1 MKIKINNIF
10 KNKDNSKDN
19 IKESKNKIN
28 INEDKSNIYKIQTD
42 LDIKKVDL
50 KPILKV
56 YKKGGEIIKYD
67 TNIINKDVEEKRVRS
82 GLKLVRENIENN
94 KFNENVHFERV
105 KRKKRQKTGSK
116 IPKNSYLLFLFMIM
130 LAGASILFA
139 YKNYDFANQE
149 SYAVY
154 SSLDNKDEIKEN
166 DIQEQN
172 SLSNNND
179 TKKNEDNAV
188 KENTNN
194 TVKSVAKT
202 NNVKSKQTQKVVP
215 LNFSKPINGE
225 ILKIYSKDKVIY
237 SKTLELWKT
246 HDGIDIK
253 AEENAI
259 VKSIE
264 KGTIEKIY
272 DDSFYGKNIVI
283 DHGQGYKS
291 SYSNLAD
298 EVFVKE
304 KQVITK
310 LTKIGKVGK
319 SAIGEIK
326 DETHLHFTL
335 IKNNEIS
342 DPTSIFR

>member
-1 MKIKINNIF
+1 MKIKINNII
-10 KNKDNSKDN
+10 KNRKNANVNKKQRKQ
-19 IKESKNKIN
+19 IEKIVENKIN
-28 INEDKSNIYKIQTD
+28 TEVKS
-42 LDIKKVDL
+42 DIILENTEL
-50 KPILKV
+50 KPIFKV
-56 YKKGGEIIKYD
+56 YKKGGEIVKYD
-67 TNIINKDVEEKRVRS
+67 ANILIDDIKQQRVRAGAKVLTQDMKNS
-82 GLKLVRENIENN
+82 ENEI
-94 KFNENVHFERV
+94 FERI
-105 KRKKRQKTGSK
+105 KRKKYIETKRK

-130 LAGASILFA
+130 LAGASMVFA
-139 YKNYDFANQE
+139 YKNYNFANHE

-154 SSLDNKDEIKEN
+154 SSLDNKEEVKEN
-166 DIQEQN
+166 DVQEQN
-172 SLSNNND
+172 VLSNNND
-179 TKKNEDNAV
+179 TKKSS
-188 KENTNN
+188 ENTINESKN
-194 TVKSVAKT
+194 ESTNKVNKT
-202 NNVKSKQTQKVVP
+202 TSNVKSKQTKVVP

-253 AEENAI
+253 AEENTI

-264 KGTIEKIY
+264 KGTVEKIY
-272 DDSFYGKNIVI
+272 DDSFYGKTIVI

-298 EVFVKE
+298 EIFVKE

-310 LTKIGKVGK
+310 LAKIGKVGK

-326 DETHLHFTL
+326 DESHLHFTL